1 MLFLCILSIYHCQ
14 VIVISM
20 WQYFLQIIL
29 IFVLALVVAY
39 LVGLGV
45 EFSTKSKLSKMGIN
59 VPVSVTGSA
68 EIDDDI
74 ETFRQLGGPDVIADA
89 AAIEE
94 FADRLMIQLENM
106 QLDDLQK
113 LEYAAK
119 INDLKNEL
127 LSKL

>member
-1 MLFLCILSIYHCQ
+1 
-14 VIVISM
+14 M